1 MGAAPK
7 PGEGRWLCQR
17 PRITFRL
24 VRLGLLV
31 GLLGLVLLA
40 SGAPASPERCRTLS
54 VLRFNGDLYFHHRLT
69 VPRPPLSRRQGVGL
83 ERACDDTPGDEPPP
97 WVGVPVF
104 ALQGVR
110 TTVALAPIRRQ
121 VVFYNPYFCSPRL
134 SETRFLRCL
143 RRR

>member
-1 MGAAPK
+1 MIGIAA
-7 PGEGRWLCQR
+7 
-17 PRITFRL
+17 
-24 VRLGLLV
+24 
-31 GLLGLVLLA
+31 LVLVP
-40 SGAPASPERCRTLS
+40 SSPAGSERCRTLS
-54 VLRFNGDLYFHHRLT
+54 VLRFKGDLYFHHRLAL
-69 VPRPPLSRRQGVGL
+69 PRPPLGRRQGVGL

-104 ALQGVR
+104 ALAGVR
-110 TTVALAPIRRQ
+110 TTVALAPVRRQ